1 MALPRTTAPARHAR
15 DEAVASTGY
24 PSGMNLGYHEP
35 SGVPV
40 DPVTSLYRLGAG
52 GPSLTASLAGARAS
66 KRSLAMLHV
75 DIDMLQLVNANMGEA
90 VGDQVLAAV
99 AQRLRKA
106 MPHGASLWRL
116 SSDEFIAC
124 IAYRDGEPSGEALA
138 ELFRDALEAPLSI
151 PPYTL
156 PVTVSIGIAVFPE
169 HGADAAAL
177 LASAERA
184 LLEIKR
190 GGHNNVGLY
199 SGASGKVA
207 SEGAFAGRFV
217 EALGND
223 EMRLYYQPQVAA
235 QDGGLVGFS
244 ALLRWDS
251 AHHGLLRPN
260 RFLARVERAGLS
272 NRLGLWVIDAAMR
285 QLVAWRER
293 GLDYL
298 MLSVHLDSMLLSQ
311 PDCLDVIGERLHRH
325 QLRAASFEFEV
336 PESALAL
343 DAHRIHDTLGGL
355 RALGATLAVQDFGM
369 GGLSFAALAQYP
381 LDRLKIGRS
390 FIRNVD
396 SDPRSAAI
404 VRGIIAMA
412 HRLGMKLTAKGVE
425 TEAELGFLRRNHC
438 DFFIGHLFSPPLPA
452 ELLDPLV
459 QRRFLLPSAFAATH
473 PERTLL
479 LLDDE
484 ENMLR
489 SLVRLFRRDGYKVL
503 TANTVREAF
512 DLLASNTVQVIVSDQ
527 RMPDMS
533 GTEFL
538 AKVRDLYPDT
548 VRMVLSGYTDLA
560 TITEAINRG
569 AIYRFLTKP
578 WNDDELR
585 GHIEAAFRSHERNAD
600 GSYPGY

>member
-1 MALPRTTAPARHAR
+1 M
-15 DEAVASTGY
+15 DFGDQE
-24 PSGMNLGYHEP
+24 SGGI
-35 SGVPV
+35 PV

-52 GPSLTASLAGARAS
+52 GPSLGAVLAAARAS
-66 KRSLAMLHV
+66 LRSVALLHV
-75 DIDMLQLVNANMGEA
+75 DIDMLQLVNLNMGEE
-90 VGDQVLAAV
+90 VGDEVVAAV

-106 MPHGASLWRL
+106 MPRGAPLWRL
-116 SSDEFIAC
+116 SGDEFVAG
-124 IAYRDGEPSGEALA
+124 IAYREGEPDGEALA
-138 ELFRDALEAPLSI
+138 ERFRDALEAPLSI
-151 PPYTL
+151 PPYSL
-156 PVTVSIGIAVFPE
+156 PMTVSIGIAVFPE
-169 HGADAAAL
+169 HAADAASL

-184 LLEIKR
+184 LRDIKR
-190 GGHNNVGLY
+190 AGHNAVGLF
-199 SGASGKVA
+199 SGTTGPANADPGGRASFVA
-207 SEGAFAGRFV
+207 RFL
-217 EALGND
+217 EAMDRNEL
-223 EMRLYYQPQVAA
+223 RLFYQPQVAA
-235 QDGGLVGFS
+235 QDGGLVGFG
-244 ALLRWDS
+244 ALLRWES
-251 AHHGLLRPN
+251 PESGLLRPN
-260 RFLARVERAGLS
+260 RFLATVERAGLS
-272 NRLGLWVIDAAMR
+272 SRLGLWVVDAAMA

-298 MLSVHLDSMLLSQ
+298 TLSVHIDGALLAR
-311 PDCLDVIGERLHRH
+311 PDCLDAIGDRLHRN
-325 QLRAASFEFEV
+325 QLRATSLEFAL
-336 PESALAL
+336 PEKALAL
-343 DAHRIHDTLGGL
+343 DAHRVHDNLTGL
-355 RALGATLAVQDFGM
+355 RALGATLTVQDFGV

-381 LDRLKIGRS
+381 LDRLQIGRG
-390 FIRNVD
+390 FIRNVA

-404 VRGIIAMA
+404 VRGIIAMG

-438 DFFIGHLFSPPLPA
+438 DFFLGHLFSPPLPA
-452 ELLDPLV
+452 DVLDPLV
-459 QRRFLLPSAFAATH
+459 QRRFLLPSAFAATR

-503 TANTVREAF
+503 TASSVREAF

-533 GTEFL
+533 GTRFL

-585 GHIEAAFRSHERNAD
+585 GHIEAAFRAHERNAD
-600 GSYPGY
+600 SSDTGY

>member
-1 MALPRTTAPARHAR
+1 MNF
-15 DEAVASTGY
+15 GY
-24 PSGMNLGYHEP
+24 QEP
-35 SGVPV
+35 SGVPL

-52 GPSLTASLAGARAS
+52 GPSLTAILSAARAS
-66 KRSLAMLHV
+66 RRSVALLHV
-75 DIDMLQLVNANMGEA
+75 DIDMLQLVNVNMGEE

-99 AQRLRKA
+99 AQRLRTT
-106 MPHGASLWRL
+106 MPEEASLWRL

-124 IAYRDGEPSGEALA
+124 VAYREGEPGGEVLA
-138 ELFRDALEAPLSI
+138 EQFRDALEDPLSI

-156 PVTVSIGIAVFPE
+156 PMTVSIGIAVFPD

-177 LASAERA
+177 LAGAERA
-184 LLEIKR
+184 LRESKR
-190 GGHNNVGLY
+190 AGHNNVGLY
-199 SGASGKVA
+199 SGAPTRPT
-207 SEGAFAGRFV
+207 SEAGFADRFV
-217 EALGND
+217 EALERE
-223 EMRLYYQPQVAA
+223 EMRLYFQPQVAA
-235 QDGGLVGFS
+235 QDGSLVGVA

-251 AHHGLLRPN
+251 PNHGMLRPS
-260 RFLARVERAGLS
+260 RFLSRVERAGLS
-272 NRLGLWVIDAAMR
+272 SRLGLWVIDAAMR

-298 MLSVHLDSMLLSQ
+298 MLSVHIDSVLLAR
-311 PDCLDVIGERLHRH
+311 PDCLDAIGERLHQH
-325 QLRAASFEFEV
+325 QLRAASFEFEL

-343 DAHRIHDTLGGL
+343 DAHRIHETLTGL
-355 RALGATLAVQDFGM
+355 RMLGATLTVQDFGK
-369 GGLSFAALAQYP
+369 GGLSFAALGQYP
-381 LDRLKIGRS
+381 LDRLQIGRG
-390 FIRNVD
+390 FIRNVA

-404 VRGIIAMA
+404 VRGIIAMG
-412 HRLGMKLTAKGVE
+412 HRLNMKLIAKGVE

-438 DFFIGHLFSPPLPA
+438 DFFLGHLFSPPLPA
-452 ELLDPLV
+452 DVLDPLV
-459 QRRFLLPSAFAATH
+459 QRRFLLPSAFAATR

-484 ENMLR
+484 ENVLR

-503 TANTVREAF
+503 TASSTREAF

-569 AIYRFLTKP
+569 SIYRFLTKP

-585 GHIEAAFRSHERNAD
+585 SHIEAAFRSHERLRD
-600 GSYPGY
+600 DDYSDF

>member
-1 MALPRTTAPARHAR
+1 
-15 DEAVASTGY
+15 
-24 PSGMNLGYHEP
+24 MNFGYHE
-35 SGVPV
+35 SASVPV

-52 GPSLTASLAGARAS
+52 GPSLGAMLAAARAS
-66 KRSLAMLHV
+66 LRSVALLHV
-75 DIDMLQLVNANMGEA
+75 DIDMLQLVNLNMGEE
-90 VGDQVLAAV
+90 VGDEVVAAV
-99 AQRLRKA
+99 AQRLLRA
-106 MPHGASLWRL
+106 MPGGSPLWRL
-116 SSDEFIAC
+116 SGDEFVAG
-124 IAYRDGEPSGEALA
+124 IAYREGEPDGEALA
-138 ELFRDALEAPLSI
+138 ERFRDALEAPLSI
-151 PPYTL
+151 PPYSL
-156 PVTVSIGIAVFPE
+156 PMTVSIGIAVFPE
-169 HGADAAAL
+169 HAADAASL

-184 LLEIKR
+184 LREIKR
-190 GGHNNVGLY
+190 AGHNAVGLF
-199 SGASGKVA
+199 SGTIEPVRTELG
-207 SEGAFAGRFV
+207 GRGRFV
-217 EALGND
+217 GRFLEAMDRNEL
-223 EMRLYYQPQVAA
+223 RLFYQPQVAA
-235 QDGGLVGFS
+235 QDGGLVGFG

-251 AHHGLLRPN
+251 PESGLLRPS
-260 RFLARVERAGLS
+260 RFLATVERAGLS
-272 NRLGLWVIDAAMR
+272 NRLGLWVVDAAMAR
-285 QLVAWRER
+285 LADWRDR

-298 MLSVHLDSMLLSQ
+298 TLSVHIDSVLLAR
-311 PDCLDVIGERLHRH
+311 PDCLDAIGDRLHRH
-325 QLRAASFEFEV
+325 QLRATSLEFEV
-336 PESALAL
+336 PETALAL
-343 DAHRIHDTLGGL
+343 DAHRVHDNLTGL
-355 RALGATLAVQDFGM
+355 RALGATLTVRDFGV

-381 LDRLKIGRS
+381 LDRLQIGRG
-390 FIRNVD
+390 FIRNVA

-404 VRGIIAMA
+404 VRGIIAMS

-438 DFFIGHLFSPPLPA
+438 DFFLGHLFSPPLPA
-452 ELLDPLV
+452 NELDPLV
-459 QRRFLLPSAFAATH
+459 QRRFLLPSAFAATR

-503 TANTVREAF
+503 TASSVREAF

-533 GTEFL
+533 GTAFL

-600 GSYPGY
+600 GAYPGY

>member
-1 MALPRTTAPARHAR
+1 
-15 DEAVASTGY
+15 
-24 PSGMNLGYHEP
+24 MNLGYHEP

-52 GPSLTASLAGARAS
+52 GPSLTAAVAAARAS
-66 KRSLAMLHV
+66 QRQLAVLHV
-75 DIDMLQLVNANMGEA
+75 DIDMLQLINVNMGEA

-99 AQRLRKA
+99 AQRLRLA
-106 MPHGASLWRL
+106 LPHGAWLWRL

-124 IAYRDGEPSGEALA
+124 IAYRQGETNGEALA
-138 ELFRDALEAPLSI
+138 DLFRDALEAPLSI

-156 PVTVSIGIAVFPE
+156 PVTVSIGIAVFPD
-169 HGADAAAL
+169 HGGDAAAL

-199 SGASGKVA
+199 SGAPA
-207 SEGAFAGRFV
+207 RAQPEGAFADRFV
-217 EALGND
+217 EALERN
-223 EMRLYYQPQVAA
+223 EMRLYFQPQVAA

-251 AHHGLLRPN
+251 PQHGLLRPN
-260 RFLARVERAGLS
+260 RFLGRVERAGLS
-272 NRLGLWVIDAAMR
+272 SQLGLWVIDAAMR
-285 QLVAWRER
+285 QLVEWRDR

-298 MLSVHLDSMLLSQ
+298 TLSVYIDSMLLTRA
-311 PDCLDVIGERLHRH
+311 DCLDVIGERLHRH
-325 QLRAASFEFEV
+325 QLRGSAFEFEL

-381 LDRLKIGRS
+381 LDRLKIGRG
-390 FIRNVD
+390 FIRNAD
-396 SDPRSAAI
+396 SEPRSAAI
-404 VRGIIAMA
+404 VRGIIAMG

-438 DFFIGHLFSPPLPA
+438 DFFLGHLFSPPLPG

-459 QRRFLLPSAFAATH
+459 QRRFLLPSAFAATR

-503 TANTVREAF
+503 TASTVREAF
-512 DLLASNTVQVIVSDQ
+512 DLLAGNSVQVIVSDQ

-548 VRMVLSGYTDLA
+548 VRMILSGYTDLA

-585 GHIEAAFRSHERNAD
+585 GHIEAAFRSHERQASGD
-600 GSYPGY
+600 YAGY